1 MIISYNN
8 INKYI
13 EDIKHLNVKD
23 KIKYLLN
30 SMNIYDVYNISNPFC
45 FSYFNLYKYN
55 YHYKYTFL
63 YDNEKVDIYLFKNKK
78 EYICT
83 FNLYQNMSIILF
95 IEFLKNIK
103 T

>member
-1 MIISYNN
+1 MYII
-8 INKYI
+8 
-13 EDIKHLNVKD
+13 
-23 KIKYLLN
+23 YLT
-30 SMNIYDVYNISNPFC
+30 FF